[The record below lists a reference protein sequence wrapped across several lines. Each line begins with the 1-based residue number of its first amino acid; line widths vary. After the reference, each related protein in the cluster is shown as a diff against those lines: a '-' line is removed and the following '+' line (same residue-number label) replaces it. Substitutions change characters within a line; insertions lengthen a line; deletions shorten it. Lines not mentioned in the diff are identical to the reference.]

1 MLQDRPVLLPRAQAG
16 NVAAG
21 IRAMAL
27 AATDQQAL
35 GEPVA
40 VRIELRR
47 DGQDLGVLELADT
60 GVRWTLLRP
69 GAVSVLTGRP
79 DAAQLRALRLALER
93 LN

>member
-1 MLQDRPVLLPRAQAG
+1 
-16 NVAAG
+16 
-21 IRAMAL
+21 
-27 AATDQQAL
+27 
-35 GEPVA
+35 
-40 VRIELRR
+40 
-47 DGQDLGVLELADT
+47 VLELADT